1 MLATRVDG
9 NAVAVV
15 LRATIVEFSG
25 TAELGITRV
34 EFIVITGLLINA
46 VALKAVL
53 ELGNTTAEL
62 SIIELAIDESTV
74 ASLKETLELGNRTVE
89 FSVTEP

>member
-34 EFIVITGLLINA
+34 EFIAITGLLINV
-46 VALKAVL
+46 VALEAVF
-53 ELGNTTAEL
+53 ELGNTTA
-62 SIIELAIDESTV
+62 ELAIDESTV

>member
-1 MLATRVDG
+1 M
-9 NAVAVV
+9 
-15 LRATIVEFSG
+15 
-25 TAELGITRV
+25 
-34 EFIVITGLLINA
+34 
-46 VALKAVL
+46 VALEAVL

-62 SIIELAIDESTV
+62 SISELAIDENTV